1 VGLVFFLTSKGG
13 GPRTYP
19 TPRMSLFSRGIGQP
33 LILPEIGVKV
43 GHSPLGQLT
52 EVMTVSRPMG

>member
-1 VGLVFFLTSKGG
+1 M
-13 GPRTYP
+13 YP

-33 LILPEIGVKV
+33 LILPETGVKV